1 LRMDCFI
8 EPKEYIFP
16 IDDDDDD
23 DDDSVRENMTP

>member
-1 LRMDCFI
+1 MDCFI

>member
-1 LRMDCFI
+1 MDCFI

-23 DDDSVRENMTP
+23 DDSVRENMTP